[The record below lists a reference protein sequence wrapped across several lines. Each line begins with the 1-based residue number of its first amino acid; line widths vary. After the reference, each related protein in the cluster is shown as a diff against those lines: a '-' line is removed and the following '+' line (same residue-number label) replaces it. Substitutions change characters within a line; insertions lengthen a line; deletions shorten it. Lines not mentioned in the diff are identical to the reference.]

1 MLQYFVMDKE
11 FLYTDEYILIPSL
24 SAEDLQEVE
33 DSHRR
38 ISGGSSAACSLHPGS
53 SSAACSLHP
62 CSSSAACSLRNQERL
77 QKNQSKEERANR
89 AGGVLGTVE
98 LKDTGYTSTIGSH
111 GKQDPMDEDSREGLA
126 QL

>member
-1 MLQYFVMDKE
+1 ME
-11 FLYTDEYILIPSL
+11 
-24 SAEDLQEVE
+24 A
-33 DSHRR
+33 
-38 ISGGSSAACSLHPGS
+38 
-53 SSAACSLHP
+53 
-62 CSSSAACSLRNQERL
+62 RNQERL